1 LEQLFLIFKNSGE
14 VTSKFYNFKKINI
27 KKMSHVLAKL
37 KGVKFKDIEAV
48 LKEDAPKHAEKGLYL
63 EHIWQNVDNPHEIAF
78 LFKAD
83 DLKIAKQYI
92 ESEHENALKQ
102 NPNANLPKMIFLE

>member
-1 LEQLFLIFKNSGE
+1 
-14 VTSKFYNFKKINI
+14 
-27 KKMSHVLAKL
+27 MSYVLAKL
-37 KGVKFKDIEAV
+37 NGVKFKDIETV
-48 LKEDAPKHAEKGLYL
+48 LKADAPKHAEKGLYL
-63 EHIWQNVDNPHEIAF
+63 EHIWQNVDNPHEVFF

-102 NPNANLPKMIFLE
+102 DSNANLPNMTFLE